1 MKGKRLILALVS
13 VILTMVT
20 ALGVAACGKND
31 EKPIGPYYAEYGQ
44 EYVLPDLG
52 GEVSVTDADGNE
64 VTVTDGRFLVDK
76 TTDYT
81 IVVKA
86 GKITYRGTI
95 VVQKREVP
103 TIYSSSRI
111 VYGTVNTAVAL
122 PEVSASADG
131 ASVDV
136 VATMKKGETAI
147 DITGGFTP
155 DEVGEYTYVL
165 TATNGSKT
173 VTETIPVYI
182 EEADGWTKKIA
193 SFDKPYGVNHI
204 REDYGIS
211 ASYTSEIRY
220 GTEAGSTKVTIDSSE
235 AKSEAMFA
243 FSDLHI
249 KDWTNVE
256 GVKMYVYTDNTLPSN
271 FMFNW
276 GTGYTTLMP
285 NKWAQVFVSK
295 ADIGKLKNIN
305 IDGDLD
311 LTSMDGIN
319 VEVISPING
328 HGKYNIYFSAF
339 YVAEKDVVTT
349 GEVKEMIS
357 EFVGLTEFDRNKKE
371 ALEIAYNSLTDEEK
385 NTVKTEYDAY
395 EGKMQ
400 LFVDAEKQKLAE
412 AGENTEGVLVYTDR
426 EFGQFQMSNLN
437 SLTSYTERIKYG
449 EEAGSTAVQG
459 YGFYLDARLRFPT
472 AQMAYN
478 VDKIEFAVYNANS
491 KIYYAV
497 AFNPDGSEQI
507 ALAPRAWTKISL
519 DYAYATSLEKYAAL
533 IQIYSGNW
541 SQGIEK
547 DCPKF
552 YFSQI
557 RMKYSPI
564 TTAAEFKN
572 FINGLDGEL
581 TDENADLVKRYYA
594 MLPEAEKSAAESDY
608 NAALKNYYLTR
619 DGVDTAAANRI
630 TYFDSEFGTT
640 QIVNTNSS
648 KVRYVYSTEERYGD
662 EKGSLLIEAGSQ
674 WFAKFGFVNVEGDL
688 SKYDYLQFYVKYK
701 NTENNENLTAMV
713 FKANGAVKEIP
724 LKYNEWTLVT
734 LKLTNG
740 GFTEDDGSPSDTA
753 FVFSRVDYN
762 NNGMDLDIYRFY
774 VSAVYGVPKLNI
786 TTGAAL
792 DEHVRS
798 IGSTPSEV
806 QVEQII
812 DCFNSLSVDE
822 QTAST
827 VAKPFVKKYYLDR
840 DGVDTKKADR
850 LTYFDSEYG
859 KLQIV
864 NTNSSKVRYVYSTEE
879 RYGDEKG
886 SLLIEAGSQWFA
898 KFGFVNVEG
907 DLSKYDYLQFYV
919 KYKNTE
925 NNENLTAMVFKAN
938 GAVKEIPLKYNEW
951 TLVTLKLTNGGFTE
965 DNGNPSDTAFVFSR
979 VDYNNHGIDQDIYRF
994 YVSAVYGVP
1003 KLNVSTANEL
1013 KAYMDEVE
1021 TISFADGY
1029 RVISAYDALADEEKA
1044 NITVGEL
1051 KKFYLARDG
1060 VNTAAANRLTY
1071 FDSEYGKSQV
1081 KDTSTPTVSYTTV
1094 AYGNESGSLRLQ
1106 NAGGYWDNHEICIAF
1121 TGFEEQN
1128 LSDKYSAIEFYVYN
1142 DNDWGVNMQVYF
1154 NFGGEDGFEN
1164 TANFHGEGKYTSK
1177 DELFIKNADG
1187 NKLNV
1192 GAKKWTKITV
1202 PVTDDRIDYRFV
1214 FQQWDNA
1221 GDGISG
1227 DSYKL
1232 CFSAVYGVPKA

>member
-1 MKGKRLILALVS
+1 
-13 VILTMVT
+13 
-20 ALGVAACGKND
+20 
-31 EKPIGPYYAEYGQ
+31 
-44 EYVLPDLG
+44 
-52 GEVSVTDADGNE
+52 
-64 VTVTDGRFLVDK
+64 
-76 TTDYT
+76 
-81 IVVKA
+81 
-86 GKITYRGTI
+86 
-95 VVQKREVP
+95 
-103 TIYSSSRI
+103 
-111 VYGTVNTAVAL
+111 
-122 PEVSASADG
+122 
-131 ASVDV
+131 
-136 VATMKKGETAI
+136 
-147 DITGGFTP
+147 
-155 DEVGEYTYVL
+155 
-165 TATNGSKT
+165 
-173 VTETIPVYI
+173 
-182 EEADGWTKKIA
+182 
-193 SFDKPYGVNHI
+193 
-204 REDYGIS
+204 
-211 ASYTSEIRY
+211 
-220 GTEAGSTKVTIDSSE
+220 
-235 AKSEAMFA
+235 
-243 FSDLHI
+243 
-249 KDWTNVE
+249 
-256 GVKMYVYTDNTLPSN
+256 
-271 FMFNW
+271 
-276 GTGYTTLMP
+276 
-285 NKWAQVFVSK
+285 
-295 ADIGKLKNIN
+295 
-305 IDGDLD
+305 
-311 LTSMDGIN
+311 
-319 VEVISPING
+319 
-328 HGKYNIYFSAF
+328 
-339 YVAEKDVVTT
+339 
-349 GEVKEMIS
+349 
-357 EFVGLTEFDRNKKE
+357 
-371 ALEIAYNSLTDEEK
+371 
-385 NTVKTEYDAY
+385 
-395 EGKMQ
+395 
-400 LFVDAEKQKLAE
+400 
-412 AGENTEGVLVYTDR
+412 
-426 EFGQFQMSNLN
+426 
-437 SLTSYTERIKYG
+437 
-449 EEAGSTAVQG
+449 
-459 YGFYLDARLRFPT
+459 
-472 AQMAYN
+472 
-478 VDKIEFAVYNANS
+478 
-491 KIYYAV
+491 
-497 AFNPDGSEQI
+497 
-507 ALAPRAWTKISL
+507 
-519 DYAYATSLEKYAAL
+519 
-533 IQIYSGNW
+533 
-541 SQGIEK
+541 
-547 DCPKF
+547 
-552 YFSQI
+552 
-557 RMKYSPI
+557 MKYSPI

-630 TYFDSEFGTT
+630 TYFDSEFGIT

-701 NTENNENLTAMV
+701 NTHNNENLTAMV
-713 FKANGAVKEIP
+713 FKANGAVKDIP

-762 NNGMDLDIYRFY
+762 NNGMDL
-774 VSAVYGVPKLNI
+774 
-786 TTGAAL
+786 
-792 DEHVRS
+792 
-798 IGSTPSEV
+798 
-806 QVEQII
+806 
-812 DCFNSLSVDE
+812 
-822 QTAST
+822 
-827 VAKPFVKKYYLDR
+827 
-840 DGVDTKKADR
+840 
-850 LTYFDSEYG
+850 
-859 KLQIV
+859 
-864 NTNSSKVRYVYSTEE
+864 
-879 RYGDEKG
+879 
-886 SLLIEAGSQWFA
+886 
-898 KFGFVNVEG
+898 
-907 DLSKYDYLQFYV
+907 
-919 KYKNTE
+919 
-925 NNENLTAMVFKAN
+925 
-938 GAVKEIPLKYNEW
+938 
-951 TLVTLKLTNGGFTE
+951 
-965 DNGNPSDTAFVFSR
+965 
-979 VDYNNHGIDQDIYRF
+979 DIYRF

-1081 KDTSTPTVSYTTV
+1081 KDTSTPTVSYTTA

-1128 LSDKYSAIEFYVYN
+1128 LFDKYSAIEFYVYN

>member
-52 GEVSVTDADGNE
+52 GEVTVTDADGNE

-147 DITGGFTP
+147 DITGGFAP

-400 LFVDAEKQKLAE
+400 SFVDAEKQKLAE

-701 NTENNENLTAMV
+701 NTDNNENLTAMV
-713 FKANGAVKEIP
+713 FKANGAVKDIP

-753 FVFSRVDYN
+753 FVFSRVDYS

-774 VSAVYGVPKLNI
+774 VSAVYGVPKLN
-786 TTGAAL
+786 
-792 DEHVRS
+792 
-798 IGSTPSEV
+798 
-806 QVEQII
+806 
-812 DCFNSLSVDE
+812 
-822 QTAST
+822 
-827 VAKPFVKKYYLDR
+827 VA
-840 DGVDTKKADR
+840 
-850 LTYFDSEYG
+850 
-859 KLQIV
+859 
-864 NTNSSKVRYVYSTEE
+864 
-879 RYGDEKG
+879 
-886 SLLIEAGSQWFA
+886 
-898 KFGFVNVEG
+898 
-907 DLSKYDYLQFYV
+907 
-919 KYKNTE
+919 
-925 NNENLTAMVFKAN
+925 
-938 GAVKEIPLKYNEW
+938 
-951 TLVTLKLTNGGFTE
+951 
-965 DNGNPSDTAFVFSR
+965 
-979 VDYNNHGIDQDIYRF
+979 
-994 YVSAVYGVP
+994 
-1003 KLNVSTANEL
+1003 TANEL

-1021 TISFADGY
+1021 TVSFADGY

-1106 NAGGYWDNHEICIAF
+1106 NANGYWDNHEICIAF
-1121 TGFEEQN
+1121 TGFEERN
-1128 LSDKYSAIEFYVYN
+1128 LFDKYSAIEFYVYN

-1164 TANFHGEGKYTSK
+1164 TANFHGKGKYTSK
-1177 DELFIKNADG
+1177 DGLFIKNADG
-1187 NKLNV
+1187 NKLSI

-1202 PVTDDRIDYRFV
+1202 PVTDDRTDYRFV